1 MKLLINKALNLMKN
15 GQKRVWLEHGNLI
28 DFCKPGTGLKITDI
42 DADTI
47 NVLFTDE
54 DTPRSVSKRNVR
66 GVEKPLIEIS
76 EANSDV
82 LKSWADNESLR
93 IVVTTKGI
101 NISINKNSIEAK
113 VIARERRFNHSLAN
127 SKISIGSVF
136 TGFGGL
142 DYSAHEGFEKAGIKT
157 KIRFAIDNYEPSL
170 MNIQKNLSFLLD
182 ERSMI
187 INSDIAELNLGSGN
201 LPTVDG
207 LYITPP
213 CIDASVAGRAK
224 KKNTLETSK
233 TCNLAYYYNQIIE
246 RSEAGFI
253 VLENV
258 IGYMK
263 TASFQ
268 LLTSLL
274 EAWRYR
280 VQIRVIESN
289 KEGYSFE
296 NRKRMYLIAT
306 SEGIAQDFSINDVI
320 NVGDTPPT
328 SLGEFMDT
336 VDIDDK
342 AWKDKLHLIEKQE
355 RDKEKGSSFS
365 MQIFDKDSKSIS
377 CLRAQ
382 VQKSGSSDPLIQHP
396 ITKKFR
402 IPSALEH
409 IKAKGYPEWFIDG
422 LGEGQ
427 AHYGG
432 GNSIIPNILI
442 SLTYFLGMSLK
453 GNYQQTKMAIAV

>member
-1 MKLLINKALNLMKN
+1 MKLLINKDLNLMKN
-15 GQKRVWLEHGNLI
+15 GKKRIWLEHGNLI
-28 DFCKPGTGLKITDI
+28 DFVKPGTGLKITDV

-47 NVLFTDE
+47 NVMFTE
-54 DTPRSVSKRNVR
+54 ENTTRTVSKRNVR
-66 GVEKPLIEIS
+66 GVDKPLIEIS

-93 IVVTTKGI
+93 IVVTTKGL

-113 VIARERRFNHSLAN
+113 VIARERRFNHSLATG
-127 SKISIGSVF
+127 KISIGSVF
-136 TGFGGL
+136 SGFGGM
-142 DYSAHEGFEKAGIKT
+142 DYSAHKGFEKAGIKT

-170 MNIQKNLSFLLD
+170 INIQKNLSFLLD
-182 ERSMI
+182 DRSMI
-187 INSDIAELNLGSGN
+187 INSDISELNLGSGN
-201 LPTVDG
+201 LPTVNG

-213 CIDASVAGRAK
+213 CVDASVAGKAK

-253 VLENV
+253 ILENV

-296 NRKRMYLIAT
+296 DRKRMYLVAT
-306 SEGIAQDFSINDVI
+306 SEGLAQDFCINDVI
-320 NVGDTPPT
+320 NVGAKPPT
-328 SLGEFMDT
+328 LLGDFMDT
-336 VDIDDK
+336 VPVDDK
-342 AWKDKLHLIEKQE
+342 AWKDKLHLIEKQD
-355 RDKEKGSSFS
+355 RDKAKGSSFT
-365 MQIFDKDSKSIS
+365 MQVYDKDSRKINT
-377 CLRAQ
+377 LRAQ

-396 ITKKFR
+396 ITKLFR
-402 IPSALEH
+402 IPTSLEH
-409 IKAKGYPEWFIDG
+409 AKAKGYPVSMIAGLTEGASHFG
-422 LGEGQ
+422 LG
-427 AHYGG
+427 
-432 GNSIIPNILI
+432 NSVIYNVLL
-442 SLTYFLGMSLK
+442 SLTYFLGLSIT
-453 GNYQQTKMAIAV
+453 GNYHQTKMAIAV